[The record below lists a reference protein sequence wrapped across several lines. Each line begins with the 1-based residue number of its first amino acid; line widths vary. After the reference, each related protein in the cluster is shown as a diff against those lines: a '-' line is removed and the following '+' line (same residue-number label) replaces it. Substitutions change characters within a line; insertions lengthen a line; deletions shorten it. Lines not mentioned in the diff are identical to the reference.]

1 MQLVVQS
8 GAEPGRTYD
17 ITASQKIR
25 MGRQSGNDVIVP
37 DEQVSR
43 RHAEIEERNGALV
56 VTDLGSSNGTFV
68 NGTRITSQQPL
79 RSGDTVQVGTTVLK
93 VLDSPSTPGMA
104 QGDYDQG
111 AATAVFQPGGQ
122 GQDVGYG
129 SYGSSAAPA
138 PSSPAQPAAP
148 DYGQANY
155 GQGAYGQPPNYE
167 QAQNYQQPGSG
178 YSPAAPAGASYD
190 QAQGGY
196 GQQPASY
203 DQGQPAYGQ
212 SQPPASYD
220 QSQGAYGG
228 QQQQQHPP
236 EAAYAQ
242 PQTPASYDQGQGAY
256 NQAQGAY
263 GGQAA
268 NAYGQQQPGAYP
280 PNAPYGQPPAP
291 VVAAKRGLPLPLLI
305 IGGVVILL
313 IIAAAVYFLVL
324 NKGTAS
330 VGGDIPEPKNATK
343 LDITVQD
350 FEKFRQ
356 AGDKTDLSK
365 VNFAGYVTADTPAQI
380 LSFYRTEMKNRGWT
394 EDTAGADANSTIFTK
409 GSNSAGV
416 ATLPVKSSAEV
427 TAYESFFPSLKG
439 KVQAGQTIIFLVS
452 GPSNVVKANS

>member
-1 MQLVVQS
+1 
-8 GAEPGRTYD
+8 
-17 ITASQKIR
+17 

-68 NGTRITSQQPL
+68 NGTRITSQQSL
-79 RSGDTVQVGTTVLK
+79 HAGDTVQVGTTVLK
-93 VLDSPSTPGMA
+93 VLDTPSTPGAA

-111 AATAVFQPGGQ
+111 AATAVFQPGGP
-122 GQDVGYG
+122 GHDIGYGGYG
-129 SYGSSAAPA
+129 SPAAPA
-138 PSSPAQPAAP
+138 PSSPAQPAPP

-155 GQGAYGQPPNYE
+155 GQGVYGQPQNYE

-178 YSPAAPAGASYD
+178 YSPPAPAGASYD
-190 QAQGGY
+190 QGQGQSAY
-196 GQQPASY
+196 GQQPAPY
-203 DQGQPAYGQ
+203 DQGQAAYGQPQSTPAYDQGQAAYGQ
-212 SQPPASYD
+212 SQPPAAYD
-220 QSQGAYGG
+220 QGQGAYGG
-228 QQQQQHPP
+228 QQQQTPAYDQGQ
-236 EAAYAQ
+236 AAYSQ
-242 PQTPASYDQGQGAY
+242 PQPPASFDQGQGAY

-263 GGQAA
+263 GGQVA
-268 NAYGQQQPGAYP
+268 NAYGQPQGAYP
-280 PNAPYGQPPAP
+280 PNAPYGQTPAP
-291 VVAAKRGLPLPLLI
+291 VVATKRGLPLPLII
-305 IGGVVILL
+305 IGGVVLLL

-343 LDITVQD
+343 LDITIQD

-356 AGDKTDLSK
+356 SGDTTDLSK
-365 VNFAGYVTADTPAQI
+365 VTFAGYVTADTPAQI

-439 KVQAGQTIIFLVS
+439 KVQSGQTIIFLVS